1 MSTADVLPHR
11 ITGPIME
18 IPEGKYPS
26 HEAIDFYH
34 RYKEDIALF
43 AEMGFRCFRTSVAW
57 TRIFPEGDEELP
69 NEEGLRFYER
79 LIDDCSNTILN
90 LSLRYLIMKCL

>member
-1 MSTADVLPHR
+1 
-11 ITGPIME
+11 ME